1 MYCET
6 PDKEAVREAREKEPI
21 ICKLVDFVE
30 SRASMIQTASVCSAQ
45 TTNIGRGTPV
55 YMAPE
60 LLSMDI
66 PRWLWSYSKRVD
78 TWSYCMVMLLNPVLQ
93 FPYQVEIEELHP
105 TTYEMYKREV
115 VNLLTSKQL
124 PTFSDKFGRFQA
136 TTWLMLEQVFEKCAD
151 FDSTNKIKASYLVE
165 TFDHTLIRRSSLQ
178 KHITCWEHFCWAT
191 SCRRKCHSY
200 VKRSFG
206 SCNKLLLFHVG
217 ADCWTHFGWKG
228 EMATFPA
235 STLL

>member
-1 MYCET
+1 
-6 PDKEAVREAREKEPI
+6 
-21 ICKLVDFVE
+21 
-30 SRASMIQTASVCSAQ
+30 
-45 TTNIGRGTPV
+45 
-55 YMAPE
+55 
-60 LLSMDI
+60 
-66 PRWLWSYSKRVD
+66 
-78 TWSYCMVMLLNPVLQ
+78 MLLNPVLQ

-178 KHITCWEHFCWAT
+178 KQITCWEHFCWAT

-217 ADCWTHFGWKG
+217 ADCWTHFGWKRG
-228 EMATFPA
+228 DCDLPSINAALDRWQFCCENVNSLRHTQYF
-235 STLL
+235 TRQILLKNRMSCLKISLPRPKYSPRKEEAHHPKPFGTSLNPMQQKFQHILVENIF

>member
-1 MYCET
+1 MISLLRSNHEHWQRNT
-6 PDKEAVREAREKEPI
+6 R
-21 ICKLVDFVE
+21 LHG
-30 SRASMIQTASVCSAQ
+30 SRIAFDGHTSLTL
-45 TTNIGRGTPV
+45 
-55 YMAPE
+55 E
-60 LLSMDI
+60 LLEAC
-66 PRWLWSYSKRVD
+66 D

-178 KHITCWEHFCWAT
+178 KHITC
-191 SCRRKCHSY
+191 
-200 VKRSFG
+200 
-206 SCNKLLLFHVG
+206 
-217 ADCWTHFGWKG
+217 
-228 EMATFPA
+228 
-235 STLL
+235 